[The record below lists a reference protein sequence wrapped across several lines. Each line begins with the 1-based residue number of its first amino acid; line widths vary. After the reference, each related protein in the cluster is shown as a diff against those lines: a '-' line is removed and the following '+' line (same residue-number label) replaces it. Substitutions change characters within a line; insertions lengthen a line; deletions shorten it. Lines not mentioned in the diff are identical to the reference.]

1 MTMQIIEDIAIY
13 QVGCFVLL
21 LTYRPTNPCNFMIVK
36 NNVAMTQPR
45 VLQLN

>member
-1 MTMQIIEDIAIY
+1 MMMQVNEGIAIY

-21 LTYRPTNPCNFMIVK
+21 LTYRPTNPCNFMTVK
-36 NNVAMTQPR
+36 NNSAVTQLR